1 MRYFLRIK
9 FLITICFF
17 ICGTAIYCVASVES
31 EAVKART
38 KAMSEISDNMR
49 VLGLM
54 LKGQVD
60 FDLVSAK
67 SAIQNIEKL
76 AAKTPTLFEIEAV
89 DPHAEAKPE
98 IWSNYEDFVEKALT
112 LQTVAT
118 AASRSLVS
126 EEGLK
131 DVIMSMGKTCKSC
144 HSLYRN

>member
-1 MRYFLRIK
+1 MRIK

-17 ICGTAIYCVASVES
+17 ICGTTIYCVASVES

-38 KAMSEISDNMR
+38 KAMSQISDNMR

>member
-1 MRYFLRIK
+1 MQLKYL
-9 FLITICFF
+9 TIAGII
-17 ICGTAIYCVASVES
+17 ICGTAMHSIASVES
-31 EAVKART
+31 EAVTART

-54 LKGQVD
+54 SKGQVE

-98 IWSNYEDFVEKALT
+98 IWSNYEDFVDKALT
-112 LQTVAT
+112 LQTVAIDVGG
-118 AASRSLVS
+118 SLVD
-126 EEGLK
+126 EDGLRG
-131 DVIMSMGKTCKSC
+131 VIMSLGKTCKSC

>member
-1 MRYFLRIK
+1 MRIK

-118 AASRSLVS
+118 AAGRSLVS

>member
-1 MRYFLRIK
+1 MRLKY
-9 FLITICFF
+9 LITACFF
-17 ICGTAIYCVASVES
+17 ICGTGVYCIASVES
-31 EAVKART
+31 EAVTART

-60 FDLVSAK
+60 FDLVGAK
-67 SAIQNIEKL
+67 AAIHNIEKL

-98 IWSNYEDFVEKALT
+98 IWSNYEDFVDKALT
-112 LQTVAT
+112 LQTVAN

>member
-1 MRYFLRIK
+1 MRLKY
-9 FLITICFF
+9 LITACFV
-17 ICGTAIYCVASVES
+17 ICGTGVYCIASVES
-31 EAVKART
+31 EAVTART

-98 IWSNYEDFVEKALT
+98 IWSNYENFVEKALT
-112 LQTVAT
+112 LQTVAN

>member
-9 FLITICFF
+9 FLITVCFF
-17 ICGTAIYCVASVES
+17 FCGTAIYCVASVES

-49 VLGLM
+49 NLGLM

-98 IWSNYEDFVEKALT
+98 IWSNYEDFVEKALA

>member
-1 MRYFLRIK
+1 MRIK
-9 FLITICFF
+9 FFITICFF

-31 EAVKART
+31 EAVTART

-98 IWSNYEDFVEKALT
+98 IWSNYEDFVEKAYT

>member
-1 MRYFLRIK
+1 MRLKY
-9 FLITICFF
+9 LITACFV
-17 ICGTAIYCVASVES
+17 ICGTGVYCIASVES
-31 EAVKART
+31 EAVTART

-112 LQTVAT
+112 LQTIAT

>member
-1 MRYFLRIK
+1 MQLRYL
-9 FLITICFF
+9 TIAGII
-17 ICGTAIYCVASVES
+17 ICGTAMHSIASVES
-31 EAVKART
+31 EAVTART

-49 VLGLM
+49 NLGLM

-67 SAIQNIEKL
+67 SAIQNIGKL

-98 IWSNYEDFVEKALT
+98 IWINYEDFVEKALT

>member
-1 MRYFLRIK
+1 MQIK
-9 FLITICFF
+9 YLITACFF
-17 ICGTAIYCVASVES
+17 ICGTAVYCIVSVES
-31 EAVKART
+31 KAVTART

-98 IWSNYEDFVEKALT
+98 IWSNYENFVEKALT
-112 LQTVAT
+112 LQTVAN

>member
-1 MRYFLRIK
+1 MRIK

-49 VLGLM
+49 ILGLM

-112 LQTVAT
+112 LQTIAT

>member
-1 MRYFLRIK
+1 MRIK

-98 IWSNYEDFVEKALT
+98 IWSNYEDFVEKADT
-112 LQTVAT
+112 LQRVAN

>member
-1 MRYFLRIK
+1 MRIK

-49 VLGLM
+49 NLSLM

>member
-1 MRYFLRIK
+1 MRLK

-17 ICGTAIYCVASVES
+17 ICGTAIYCVESVES

-38 KAMSEISDNMR
+38 KAMSQISDNMR

-54 LKGQVD
+54 FKGQVD

-98 IWSNYEDFVEKALT
+98 IWSNYEDFVNKALN
-112 LQTVAT
+112 LKT
-118 AASRSLVS
+118 AAIDAGGSLVD
-126 EEGLK
+126 EDGLR
-131 DVIMSMGKTCKSC
+131 DVVLSLGKTCKSC
-144 HSLYRN
+144 HSVYRN

>member
-1 MRYFLRIK
+1 M
-9 FLITICFF
+9 CFF
-17 ICGTAIYCVASVES
+17 MCGTAIYCVASVES
-31 EAVKART
+31 EAVAART

-98 IWSNYEDFVEKALT
+98 IWSNYEDFVEKADT
-112 LQTVAT
+112 LQRVAN

>member
-1 MRYFLRIK
+1 MRIK

-31 EAVKART
+31 EAVTART

-98 IWSNYEDFVEKALT
+98 IWSNYEDFVEKADT
-112 LQTVAT
+112 LQTVAN

>member
-9 FLITICFF
+9 FLITVCFF
-17 ICGTAIYCVASVES
+17 FCGTAIYCVASVES

-49 VLGLM
+49 NLGLM
-54 LKGQVD
+54 FKGHVD

-112 LQTVAT
+112 LQTIAT

>member
-1 MRYFLRIK
+1 MRIK

-49 VLGLM
+49 NLGLM

-112 LQTVAT
+112 LQTIAT

-131 DVIMSMGKTCKSC
+131 DVIISMGKTCKSC
-144 HSLYRN
+144 HNLYRN

>member
-1 MRYFLRIK
+1 MRYFVRIK

-38 KAMSEISDNMR
+38 KAMSQISDNMR

>member
-1 MRYFLRIK
+1 MRLKY
-9 FLITICFF
+9 LITACFF
-17 ICGTAIYCVASVES
+17 ICGTGVYCIASVES
-31 EAVKART
+31 EAVTART

-98 IWSNYEDFVEKALT
+98 IWSNYEDFVDRALK
-112 LQTVAT
+112 LQT
-118 AASRSLVS
+118 AAIDAGGSLVD
-126 EEGLK
+126 EDGLR
-131 DVIMSMGKTCKSC
+131 DVVMSLGKTCKSC

>member
-1 MRYFLRIK
+1 MRIK

-112 LQTVAT
+112 LQTIAT

-144 HSLYRN
+144 HNLYRN

>member
-1 MRYFLRIK
+1 MRIK

-17 ICGTAIYCVASVES
+17 ICGTTIYCVASVES

-38 KAMSEISDNMR
+38 KAMSQISDNMR

-112 LQTVAT
+112 LQTIAT

-144 HSLYRN
+144 HNLYRN

>member
-1 MRYFLRIK
+1 MRIK

-112 LQTVAT
+112 LQTVAN

>member
-1 MRYFLRIK
+1 MRIK

-49 VLGLM
+49 NLGLM

-112 LQTVAT
+112 LQTIAT

>member
-1 MRYFLRIK
+1 MRIK

-60 FDLVSAK
+60 FDLVDAK
-67 SAIQNIEKL
+67 AAIQNIEKL
-76 AAKTPTLFEIEAV
+76 AAKTPTLFKIEAV

-98 IWSNYEDFVEKALT
+98 IWSNYEDFVDKALN
-112 LQTVAT
+112 LKTVAID
-118 AASRSLVS
+118 AGGSLID
-126 EEGLK
+126 EDGLR
-131 DVIMSMGKTCKSC
+131 DIVMSLGKTCKSC
-144 HSLYRN
+144 HSMYRN

>member
-1 MRYFLRIK
+1 MRIK

-38 KAMSEISDNMR
+38 KAMSQISDNMR

>member
-1 MRYFLRIK
+1 MRLKY
-9 FLITICFF
+9 LITACFF
-17 ICGTAIYCVASVES
+17 ICGTGVYCIASVES
-31 EAVKART
+31 EAVTART

-54 LKGQVD
+54 SKGQVD

-98 IWSNYEDFVEKALT
+98 IWSNYEDFVDKALS
-112 LQTVAT
+112 LKTVAID
-118 AASRSLVS
+118 AGGSLVD
-126 EEGLK
+126 EDGLR
-131 DVIMSMGKTCKSC
+131 DVVMSLGKTCKSC